1 MGIIGI
7 YSLGGVGKTTLLTQI
22 NNKFSTTPNGFDVVI
37 WALVSKDYD
46 VGKVQDRIG
55 GNLGF
60 SDDSWK
66 NKSVDQKATDIYRV
80 LRYKKFV
87 VLLDDLWER
96 VDLNQ
101 VGIPKPSKRN
111 GSKLI
116 FTTRSLAVCGE
127 MEARK
132 KIKVECL
139 KSEEAWKLFQD
150 KVGDETLNSH
160 PDIRELAKQVAKRCG
175 GLPLALITIC
185 RAMACK
191 TTCEEWNYAIKKLKR
206 SSLTKMKN
214 EVFPLLKC
222 SFDNFPVTT
231 QSCFLYC
238 CLYPEDYRIPKKR
251 LVEYW
256 FCEWLLNQFDKFS
269 EAQMQGDCIISSL
282 LSACLLERDG
292 EDFVKMHDVIRDMAL
307 WITWELKAKEN
318 FFFVKAGAQLFEEI
332 RYGYF
337 EHVRHLTVLNLSENR
352 GLKTLPMEISR
363 LFSLECLD
371 LSYTGIRE
379 LPIELKSLTKLKM
392 LDLSYMEDLRRI
404 ARHQI
409 SSFSM
414 LQIFRMN
421 CLTMRDDGDAGNV
434 LNGAN
439 MERLEEIFFCDC
451 GIMEM
456 KMEKLHIE
464 VPPSPFH
471 ALSQVT
477 IGRCHELKDATWLVL
492 VPNLRFLWINKCLKM
507 EEILRVGKLGEVAY
521 MVGIPSPKPFL
532 KLESVHLTHVPKLN
546 NIYQYAL
553 PFPCL
558 KNIFI
563 DTCPELRE
571 LPLNSDSAKG
581 NQITIWGES
590 DWWERVI
597 WENEATRDAFL
608 PSFKPVLSEMHKILN
623 SASLLCDVW
632 FHGERCYLYFF
643 FQFAASINVSVSSYF

>member
-1 MGIIGI
+1 MPDPAITSGPDLGCYKFIEDGPQELKNLCLCGCASKKCFASYNFGKKVVKMLQEINDHISKGAFEKVAENHPTASVVVRPEERSIALESSIKQVQSCIVDKDVMGIIGI
-7 YSLGGVGKTTLLTQI
+7 YGLGGVGKTTLLTQI

-191 TTCEEWNYAIKKLKR
+191 TTCVEWNYAIKKLKR

-318 FFFVKAGAQLFEEI
+318 FFFVKAGAQLFE
-332 RYGYF
+332 
-337 EHVRHLTVLNLSENR
+337 
-352 GLKTLPMEISR
+352 
-363 LFSLECLD
+363 
-371 LSYTGIRE
+371 
-379 LPIELKSLTKLKM
+379 
-392 LDLSYMEDLRRI
+392 
-404 ARHQI
+404 
-409 SSFSM
+409 
-414 LQIFRMN
+414 
-421 CLTMRDDGDAGNV
+421 
-434 LNGAN
+434 
-439 MERLEEIFFCDC
+439 
-451 GIMEM
+451 
-456 KMEKLHIE
+456 
-464 VPPSPFH
+464 
-471 ALSQVT
+471 
-477 IGRCHELKDATWLVL
+477 
-492 VPNLRFLWINKCLKM
+492 VPNVKAWSGAKRISVMKNQI
-507 EEILRVGKLGEVAY
+507 EILRE
-521 MVGIPSPKPFL
+521 SPF
-532 KLESVHLTHVPKLN
+532 
-546 NIYQYAL
+546 
-553 PFPCL
+553 
-558 KNIFI
+558 
-563 DTCPELRE
+563 CPNL
-571 LPLNSDSAKG
+571 
-581 NQITIWGES
+581 
-590 DWWERVI
+590 
-597 WENEATRDAFL
+597 
-608 PSFKPVLSEMHKILN
+608 
-623 SASLLCDVW
+623 
-632 FHGERCYLYFF
+632 
-643 FQFAASINVSVSSYF
+643 